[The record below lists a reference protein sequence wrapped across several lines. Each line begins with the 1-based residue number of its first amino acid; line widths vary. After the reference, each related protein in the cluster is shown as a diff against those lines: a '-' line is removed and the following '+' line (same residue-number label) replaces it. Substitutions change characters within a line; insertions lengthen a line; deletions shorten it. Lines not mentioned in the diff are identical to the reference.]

1 MTTIVDIQRAVAAH
15 YNLGTEDLEGLRRR
29 RTIVL
34 ARHVAM
40 YLCRVLTEASLAE
53 IGEAFNRDH
62 TTVLHAVRRIA
73 AKGPGWLVVHVVPIR
88 ERLEVTP

>member
-15 YNLGTEDLEGLRRR
+15 YYLSTDDLEGRRRR

-40 YLCRVLTEASLAE
+40 YLCRELTEASLSE
-53 IGEAFNRDH
+53 IGEAFHRDH
-62 TTVLHAVRRIA
+62 TTVLHAVRRIS
-73 AKGPGWLVVHVVPIR
+73 AKGSGWLVVHVVPIR
-88 ERLEVTP
+88 ERLKVGA